1 MNLSEKIS
9 HFYPCTSAKIF
20 LEKFQEGE
28 EQKTWNKCERGDWM
42 LWLLGKLAGPPNSE
56 SRKRLVK
63 AALACARLAP
73 AIENPKSE
81 QTRQTC
87 LKTTND
93 YLDGTASLEDVKA
106 AANAAY
112 AAAYAAYAAAYA
124 AYAVY
129 AVAYAANAAI
139 YAAAAYSTERRRQ
152 EVLRLLADEVRKV
165 YVEVPKI

>member
-1 MNLSEKIS
+1 MNLFEKIS
-9 HFYPCTSAKIF
+9 SFRPCDKAKTF
-20 LEKFQEGE
+20 LEKYQEGE
-28 EQKTWNKCERGDWM
+28 EQKAWDECERGDWM
-42 LWLLGKLAGPPNSE
+42 LWLLGKLAGPPDSV

-73 AIENPKSE
+73 AIENPEFE
-81 QTRQTC
+81 QIRQTC
-87 LKTTND
+87 LKTVND

>member
-1 MNLSEKIS
+1 MNLTKKIS
-9 HFYPCTSAKIF
+9 HLRPCNEAKTF
-20 LEKFQEGE
+20 LENFQEGE
-28 EQKTWNKCERGDWM
+28 EQKAWNECQRGDWM
-42 LWLLGKLAGPPNSE
+42 LWLLEKLAGPPNSE

-106 AANAAY
+106 AANAAD
-112 AAAYAAYAAAYA
+112 AAAYDAAYAAAYA
-124 AYAVY
+124 AANAAYAATYATAYAAAYAVY
-129 AVAYAANAAI
+129 SAEPNALQLCAI
-139 YAAAAYSTERRRQ
+139 
-152 EVLRLLADEVRKV
+152 EVRKI
-165 YVEVPKI
+165 YPEVPVI